1 MSFAAQHNAAY
12 PDKSELGAMREL
24 NHLILNLYGSAQE
37 CTTGEFQGQALDML
51 RQTLPFD
58 SAAIIAASFSPDM
71 VIALHSLHLYQQPL
85 EKLADRK
92 ALVSPDIIL
101 ADACRSRGRC
111 VTMASADIDR
121 RYHDLHA
128 YCGKYAIAHSM
139 VLISPATHHANLDVI
154 ALWRAGPERTYS
166 TADTELGN
174 LLLPHLTQA
183 QAINSRLFSA
193 PESQPPPGSVR
204 LLASLHGCL
213 QFVEPLAAAMLQRE
227 WPEWD
232 PPMLPSALVE
242 ELRRPGLG
250 RYTGRTLVAH
260 VMEQGG
266 YLHIQLAQRPVG
278 RPLTSVE
285 GAVARLAASGLSY
298 KDIAKRQ
305 GVSPATVRN
314 QLHSV
319 YAKLDVGN
327 KTALVA
333 ALAMLTEMLP

>member
-1 MSFAAQHNAAY
+1 
-12 PDKSELGAMREL
+12 MREL

-51 RQTLPFD
+51 RQTLSFD

-71 VIALHSLHLYQQPL
+71 AISLHSLHMYQQPI

-92 ALVSPDIIL
+92 ALVSPDTIL

-111 VTMASADIDR
+111 VTMESVDIDP
-121 RYHDLHA
+121 RYLDLHA
-128 YCGKYAIAHSM
+128 YCKKYAIAHSM
-139 VLISPATHHANLDVI
+139 VLISPATHHANLDLI
-154 ALWRAGPERTYS
+154 ALWRAGPERAYC
-166 TADTELGN
+166 AAETELGN

-183 QAINSRLFSA
+183 QAINSRLFRA
-193 PESQPPPGSVR
+193 TDVEPPPGSVR
-204 LLASLHGCL
+204 LLASLNGCL
-213 QFVEPLAAAMLQRE
+213 QYVEPMAADMLQRE
-227 WPEWD
+227 WPEWE
-232 PPMLPSALVE
+232 PPILPAHFVE
-242 ELRRPGLG
+242 ELRRPGQGLYIG
-250 RYTGRTLVAH
+250 KTLVARVTELAGYLYLQLSRRPAGRTLT
-260 VMEQGG
+260 G
-266 YLHIQLAQRPVG
+266 
-278 RPLTSVE
+278 VE

-327 KTALVA
+327 KTALAA
-333 ALAMLTEMLP
+333 ALAVLTEMLP

>member
-1 MSFAAQHNAAY
+1 
-12 PDKSELGAMREL
+12 MREL

-51 RQTLPFD
+51 RQTLSFD

-71 VIALHSLHLYQQPL
+71 AISLHSLHMYEQPI

-92 ALVSPDIIL
+92 ALVSPDTIL

-111 VTMASADIDR
+111 VTMESVDIDP
-121 RYHDLHA
+121 RYLDLHA
-128 YCGKYAIAHSM
+128 YCKKYAIAHSM
-139 VLISPATHHANLDVI
+139 VLISPATHHANMDLI
-154 ALWRAGPERTYS
+154 ALWRAGPERAY
-166 TADTELGN
+166 TAAETELGN

-183 QAINSRLFSA
+183 QAINSRLFRA
-193 PESQPPPGSVR
+193 TDVEPPPGSVR
-204 LLASLHGCL
+204 LLASLNGCL
-213 QFVEPLAAAMLQRE
+213 QYVEPMAADMLQRE
-227 WPEWD
+227 WPEWE
-232 PPMLPSALVE
+232 PPILPAHFVE
-242 ELRRPGLG
+242 ELRRPGQGLYIG
-250 RYTGRTLVAH
+250 KTLVARVTELAGYLYLQLSRRPAGRTLT
-260 VMEQGG
+260 G
-266 YLHIQLAQRPVG
+266 
-278 RPLTSVE
+278 VE

-327 KTALVA
+327 KTALAA
-333 ALAMLTEMLP
+333 ALAVLTEMLP